1 MSYTKTTWLT
11 GDTITAEKLNNIET
25 GIKNNDDNAKI
36 FIVNLET
43 QDMQNYTADRT
54 FEQLVQAFNNGYYI
68 LARIG
73 NVVTNALPNTSSGEV
88 HRFTF
93 SSMAIVDTFNPPQL
107 AYAVGTID
115 LEGPRLQTLNFFKLT
130 PISEDNEIA

>member
-1 MSYTKTTWLT
+1 MSYTKTTWST

-54 FEQLVQAFNNGYYI
+54 FE
-68 LARIG
+68 
-73 NVVTNALPNTSSGEV
+73 
-88 HRFTF
+88 
-93 SSMAIVDTFNPPQL
+93 
-107 AYAVGTID
+107 
-115 LEGPRLQTLNFFKLT
+115 
-130 PISEDNEIA
+130 

>member
-1 MSYTKTTWLT
+1 MSYTKTTWST

-54 FEQLVQAFNNGYYI
+54 FEQLLQAYNNGYNI
-68 LARIG
+68 LAKIG
-73 NVVTNALPNTSSGEV
+73 NIITNALPSTSPNGVYS
-88 HRFTF
+88 FTF
-93 SSMAIVDTFNPPQL
+93 SSTAIVDFFNPPQL
-107 AYAVGTID
+107 AYAAGTID
-115 LEGPRLQTLNFFKLT
+115 SKGPRLQTLNFFKLT